1 MYVEETDPK
10 KPAYRLS
17 SKQKKSIFNILV
29 CRGDS
34 QFVIDLDRVNTGLAV
49 KFYYRLSSYFFGN
62 DFILVAGGEQH
73 TGRNN
78 KIVKTMHDVW
88 ILEK

>member
-1 MYVEETDPK
+1 MPRADRSAQRMGRTQHDRIAFDEGAEMRPVVLHRE
-10 KPAYRLS
+10 
-17 SKQKKSIFNILV
+17 
-29 CRGDS
+29 RGPLPVS
-34 QFVIDLDRVNTGLAV
+34 YTHLDVYKRQ
-49 KFYYRLSSYFFGN
+49 